1 MSDKLGFSEKLE
13 ALVEVAKANGMSIWK
28 DDVEAHFGDY
38 ELTEEQIG
46 LVFDYL
52 LAQKISVKGYLKND
66 SVVEEAKPLIPLTEE
81 EVQYLRAYEKELE
94 SFDEEGPLAAG
105 LRAVVALAKE
115 WKHPD
120 VFLGDL
126 IQEGNVGVMLAVNNG
141 EESHQVI
148 MESAKSSMQMLL
160 ESQAEVKIQ
169 DQKMVDKVNELDEQ
183 IKKLTEEMGRKIS
196 IDELSQFIEVSEEE
210 IEDILKLAGE
220 EVGEMDEE
228 E

>member
-66 SVVEEAKPLIPLTEE
+66 SVVEDTKPVVPLTEE

-94 SFDEEGPLAAG
+94 AFGECGPLAAG

-115 WKHPD
+115 WNHAD

-126 IQEGNVGVMLAVNNG
+126 IQEGNVGVMLAVNSG
-141 EESHQVI
+141 EESHEAI

-160 ESQAEVKIQ
+160 ESQAEAKIQ

>member
-28 DDVEAHFGDY
+28 DDVEAHFGEY
-38 ELTEEQIG
+38 KLTDEQIG

-66 SVVEEAKPLIPLTEE
+66 SVVEDTKPVVPLTEE

-94 SFDEEGPLAAG
+94 AFGECGPLAAG

-115 WKHPD
+115 WNHAD

-126 IQEGNVGVMLAVNNG
+126 IQEGNVGVMLAVNSG
-141 EESHQVI
+141 EESQEAI

-160 ESQAEVKIQ
+160 ESQIEVKLQ

-183 IKKLTEEMGRKIS
+183 IQKLTEEMGRKVS